1 MKRISSIMLALIIL
15 MTACN
20 NKKPKETVTMT
31 SEDGKE
37 KVTVNVNQMQDA
49 ANEMQKATEDLQKL
63 PPLSLDQ
70 LKALI
75 PEELMGGKKT
85 RYNATSAMGAGMATA
100 EYKINDST
108 DIKLTLYDCG
118 GPGGAGIYSM
128 QYLGM
133 MNMESESEDEYTKSI
148 DFNGGRAF
156 EQCKKTRVECT
167 LTYFAGGR
175 FLVSLN
181 GDNVNADG
189 LKQAAKS
196 LNVK

>member
-1 MKRISSIMLALIIL
+1 MKRIFSLMLAIIIL

-20 NKKPKETVTMT
+20 NKKPKDTVTMT

-49 ANEMQKATEDLQKL
+49 ASEMQKATEDLQKL

-100 EYKINDST
+100 EYKINDSM

>member
-1 MKRISSIMLALIIL
+1 MKRISSLMLAITIL
-15 MTACN
+15 LAACN
-20 NKKPKETVTMT
+20 NKKPKDTVTMA

-49 ANEMQKATEDLQKL
+49 AKEMQKATEDLQKL

>member
-1 MKRISSIMLALIIL
+1 MKRISSLMLALIML

-20 NKKPKETVTMT
+20 NKKPKDTITMT